1 MGSHLKV
8 QEEGKVL
15 PQASELK
22 HELGSPTGAGTKHSK
37 EGEGREIP
45 HPPSLSTLQF
55 LAGPSC

>member
-15 PQASELK
+15 PRARALK
-22 HELGSPTGAGTKHSK
+22 CELGSLTGAGAKHSK

-45 HPPSLSTLQF
+45 HPPSPALQF
-55 LAGPSC
+55 LAGPAR